1 MVAVDLV
8 TSVDEFREAR
18 RRWNVQGA
26 RVSLVPTMGYLHE
39 GHLRLIDAARARSDV
54 VIVSV
59 FVNPLQFGPGEDY
72 ERYPRDL
79 EQDCRLATE
88 RGATVLFAPEADVMY
103 PAGSEIRVVPGATAE
118 RWEGTARP
126 GHFVGV
132 LTVVAKLFH
141 VTDPHVAC
149 FGQKDYQQLA
159 LIRLM
164 VRDLNWSIEIVG
176 VPTVREPDG
185 LAMSSRN
192 VYLSAVERRE
202 AVSLSAALSEARD
215 AWRAGESN
223 ASALEAIVRRCV
235 EVCPSVALEYIAV
248 VDPDR
253 LEPLSRVDDR
263 SVIALA
269 ARVGPTRLIDNII
282 LADGLSGAT

>member
-1 MVAVDLV
+1 MGLV

-18 RRWNVQGA
+18 RAWAAQGV

-39 GHLRLIDAARARSDV
+39 GHLRLIDAAKERSDV
-54 VIVSV
+54 VVVSV
-59 FVNPLQFGPGEDY
+59 FVNPLQFGPEEDY
-72 ERYPRDL
+72 DQYPRDL
-79 EQDCRLATE
+79 ERDRRLAVE
-88 RGATVLFAPEADVMY
+88 RGAAVIFAPDADVMY
-103 PAGSEIRVVPGATAE
+103 PAGSEIRVVPGTTAE
-118 RWEGTARP
+118 RWEGLARP

-141 VTDPHVAC
+141 MTNPHVAC

-159 LIRLM
+159 LIRQM
-164 VRDLNWSIEIVG
+164 VRDLNWSIEVVG

-192 VYLSAVERRE
+192 VYLSAAERRE
-202 AVSLSAALSEARD
+202 ALSLSGALSEAHA
-215 AWRAGESN
+215 AWRAGESS
-223 ASALEAIVRRCV
+223 ASTLEVIVRQRV

-253 LEPLSRVDDR
+253 LEPVDRVDHR
-263 SVIALA
+263 SVIAVA

-282 LADGLSGAT
+282 LRDGLSGAT

>member
-1 MVAVDLV
+1 MNLV

-18 RRWNVQGA
+18 RDWDVHRA

-39 GHLRLIDAARARSDV
+39 GHLRLLDVAREHSDV
-54 VIVSV
+54 VVVSV

-72 ERYPRDL
+72 DRYPRDL
-79 EQDCRLATE
+79 ERDRRLAAE
-88 RGATVLFAPEADVMY
+88 RGATVLFAPDADAIY
-103 PAGSEIRVVPGATAE
+103 PAGSEIRVVPGASAE

-141 VTDPHVAC
+141 VTEPHVAC

-159 LIRLM
+159 LIRQM
-164 VRDLNWSIEIVG
+164 VRDLNWSIEVVG

-192 VYLSAVERRE
+192 VYLSPAERRE
-202 AVSLSAALSEARD
+202 AQSLSGGLLEAHD
-215 AWRAGESN
+215 AWRAGESR
-223 ASALEAIVRRCV
+223 ASALEAIVRRRV

-253 LEPLSRVDDR
+253 LERLDRVDHR

-269 ARVGPTRLIDNII
+269 AGVGPTRLIDNII
-282 LADGLSGAT
+282 LGDGLSGAT

>member
-1 MVAVDLV
+1 MNLV
-8 TSVDEFREAR
+8 TSVEEFREAR
-18 RRWNVQGA
+18 QEWNVQGA

-39 GHLRLIDAARARSDV
+39 GHLRLIDAARERSDV
-54 VIVSV
+54 VVVSV

-88 RGATVLFAPEADVMY
+88 RGATVVFAPEAAVMY
-103 PAGSEIRVVPGATAE
+103 PAASEIRVVPGATAE
-118 RWEGTARP
+118 RWEGPARP

-132 LTVVAKLFH
+132 LTVVAKLFN
-141 VTDPHVAC
+141 VTNPHVAC

-192 VYLSAVERRE
+192 VYLSAAERRD

-215 AWRAGESN
+215 AWRAGESS
-223 ASALEAIVRRCV
+223 ASTLEAIARRCV
-235 EVCPSVALEYIAV
+235 EVCPSVTLEYIAV

-253 LEPLSRVDDR
+253 LEPLDRVDDR

-282 LADGLSGAT
+282 LGDGLSGAT